1 MPGQP
6 HTHLEMGRSK
16 VTLDLIEDATKRR
29 ATFHK
34 RQNGVMK
41 KAMELSVMCHCD
53 IALVIFDENGD
64 MMQYASS
71 DFKQTLQRAF
81 RHKAKRGLVGAVAAV
96 GVGRRGSD
104 GRCTIKK
111 NALAHRSLNFQDRA
125 QHLQS
130 SARCTAQQP
139 DTGKS
144 SQAQETRW
152 GGARLTPAAV
162 RAAVVSQAASA
173 AAAEAA
179 QARHVTSRFESM
191 DGSDDPRGRIDL
203 AAPSTCAL
211 QLSVGSLSHVLTPEK
226 TQKPAVPA
234 AAARQSAASL
244 TPPSSPSS
252 WVVAAE
258 SRCAAAR
265 SELSP
270 GVQRSVEVLM
280 RDISLAHQADA
291 LAEGAR
297 GQELAELLMQRAA
310 NHDAVTLNF

>member
-1 MPGQP
+1 
-6 HTHLEMGRSK
+6 
-16 VTLDLIEDATKRR
+16 
-29 ATFHK
+29 
-34 RQNGVMK
+34 
-41 KAMELSVMCHCD
+41 
-53 IALVIFDENGD
+53 
-64 MMQYASS
+64 
-71 DFKQTLQRAF
+71 
-81 RHKAKRGLVGAVAAV
+81 
-96 GVGRRGSD
+96 
-104 GRCTIKK
+104 
-111 NALAHRSLNFQDRA
+111 
-125 QHLQS
+125 
-130 SARCTAQQP
+130 
-139 DTGKS
+139 
-144 SQAQETRW
+144 
-152 GGARLTPAAV
+152 
-162 RAAVVSQAASA
+162 VVSQAASA

-179 QARHVTSRFESM
+179 QARHVTSEACLASTCDRPLESM
-191 DGSDDPRGRIDL
+191 DGLDDPRGRIDL